1 VNELSEITL
10 DLSHV
15 EGGLSLI
22 INERTSN
29 TLFELADAQEN
40 GEARYQLKE
49 GNFYDYELSNTEYH
63 LEDPFDNII
72 QPHRRISHIGRISP
86 NIYVGTL
93 EIPLLKKGS
102 SEAITKIRLEIQSV
116 KSGYRDD
123 YRDMLELI
131 TEKCTDLLLQANSP
145 VSQHFEIDYTINSQS
160 LYQKFAFIKSVIGT
174 DEFAEAIHRIVTAPV
189 TKWTETTEEKD
200 IRNTRRF
207 SNSNRKEILKGG
219 KRTKLPESHH
229 LRSYGIDTLPERITS
244 IRKTDSVDTP
254 ENRFIKHALEN
265 FLKLCTDINNKAKEF
280 GHKKMENESE
290 LLIREL
296 EGQLHHTVFK
306 DISRPTTLK
315 LNSPV
320 LQRKEGYREVLRV
333 WLMFD
338 LAAKLIWKGGDDIYS
353 GGKKDIA
360 TLYEYWLFFKL
371 LDLFQSIFEIE
382 PKDISDL
389 IKETPDGLNL
399 QIKQGKF
406 TALRGVYDSGNRK
419 LNIRFNYNRSFN
431 GKKTYPESGSWTT
444 TLRPDYTLSFWP
456 FGISELEAEK
466 QELIVHVH
474 FDAKYKIAN
483 LSDFLSQNGNS
494 NSQDFGEIKPFDLEE
509 VKWGLISETLVK
521 NNLAV
526 WNSKKQ
532 LKLKSLFWEEMQEF
546 GIFRNELF
554 DDLVTNIQQSVFNE
568 EKVENRKGVYK
579 NADLL
584 KMHAYKDAI
593 RRTGGAYVLYP
604 GDKSI
609 NQKGFHEIIPGLGAF
624 PVKPS
629 KTDSGIGELKAFI
642 LEIIEHFINRASQ
655 REKIAFRTFEIY
667 ENPPKSDNAINEPL
681 PEPYN
686 TNRALI
692 PDDTFV
698 LVGYYN
704 SREQYD
710 WIQATGLYNFRM
722 GSGAG
727 SLILDKETVSSK
739 YLLLHTS
746 GDTDSGNLWRI
757 VSRGPKVFSKD
768 DLIRKDYP
776 SPSQENYLVIEI
788 KPVTD
793 TEFENVSWDFKKLSN
808 YSSGRASAFPFTTSL
823 TELMKN
829 KIRKTATTNI
839 QLPINTK

>member
-1 VNELSEITL
+1 MKSVSNIEISL
-10 DLSHV
+10 DSV
-15 EGGLSLI
+15 QEGLRLWIDARRSDSLYD
-22 INERTSN
+22 EET
-29 TLFELADAQEN
+29 DAEQHN
-40 GEARYQLKE
+40 EARYQLVE
-49 GNFYDYELSNTEYH
+49 GCLYDFQINDAQYILGDVGE
-63 LEDPFDNII
+63 NIVQQHKRTPNLGTI
-72 QPHRRISHIGRISP
+72 AP
-86 NIYVGTL
+86 NIFVGTL
-93 EIPLLKKGS
+93 SIPLLRK
-102 SEAITKIRLEIQSV
+102 ENLEERTKIHLEVQSI

-145 VSQHFEIDYTINSQS
+145 VSQHFEIDYTRDSQT

-174 DEFAEAIHRIVTAPV
+174 VEFSEAIHRIVTAPV

-200 IRNTRRF
+200 IRNARRF
-207 SNSNRKEILKGG
+207 SNANIKEILKGG
-219 KRTKLPESHH
+219 KRTKIPETHY
-229 LRSYGIDTLPERITS
+229 LKSYGIDTLPERITT
-244 IRKTDSVDTP
+244 IRKADSVDTP
-254 ENRFIKHALEN
+254 ENRFVKHALEN
-265 FLKLCTDINNKAKEF
+265 FLKFCTDINTKAKEF
-280 GHKKMENESE
+280 GHKKMQTESD
-290 LLIREL
+290 LMIREL
-296 EGQLHHTVFK
+296 ESQLHHTVFK

-338 LAAKLIWKGGDDIYS
+338 LAAKLIWNGGDDIYR

-371 LDLFQSIFEIE
+371 LDLFQSIFEID

-406 TALRGVYDSGNRK
+406 TALNGVYDSGSRK
-419 LNIRFNYNRSFN
+419 LNIRFNYNRQFS
-431 GKKTYPESGSWTT
+431 GKKTYPDSGSWTT

-456 FGISELEAEK
+456 HGISESQAEK

-483 LSDFLSQNGNS
+483 LIDFLEKDTEN
-494 NSQDFGEIKPFDLEE
+494 DL
-509 VKWGLISETLVK
+509 
-521 NNLAV
+521 
-526 WNSKKQ
+526 
-532 LKLKSLFWEEMQEF
+532 
-546 GIFRNELF
+546 
-554 DDLVTNIQQSVFNE
+554 DE
-568 EKVENRKGVYK
+568 EKVENRKGIYK

-609 NQKGFHEIIPGLGAF
+609 KQKGFHEIIPGLGAF

-629 KTDSGIGELKAFI
+629 KTDSGIGELKAFV

-655 REKIAFRTFEIY
+655 REKIAYKTFDIY
-667 ENPPKSDNAINEPL
+667 KNPPESGNVVKELL
-681 PEPYN
+681 PEPFN
-686 TNRALI
+686 NNRDLI

-698 LVGYYN
+698 LVGYYD
-704 SREQYD
+704 SPEQYD
-710 WIQATGLYNFRM
+710 WIQRTGLYNFRM

-727 SLILDKETVSSK
+727 SLTLDKETVSSK

-746 GDTDSGNLWRI
+746 GDKDSGDLWKI
-757 VSRGPKVFSKD
+757 VSRGPKVYSKE
-768 DLIRKDYP
+768 DLIKKGYP
-776 SPSQENYLVIEI
+776 SPSQDNYLIIQIELVTDSEFQNVKWNFRALENY
-788 KPVTD
+788 
-793 TEFENVSWDFKKLSN
+793 SR
-808 YSSGRASAFPFTTSL
+808 GRQSAYPFTTNL
-823 TELMKN
+823 TELMKT
-829 KIRKTATTNI
+829 KI
-839 QLPINTK
+839 

>member
-1 VNELSEITL
+1 MKSVSNIEINL
-10 DLSHV
+10 DSIQ
-15 EGGLSLI
+15 EGLRLWIDARRPDSL
-22 INERTSN
+22 
-29 TLFELADAQEN
+29 FDAQEN
-40 GEARYQLKE
+40 SIEHNEARFQLVE
-49 GNFYDYELSNTEYH
+49 GCYYDFQISDSEYV
-63 LEDPFDNII
+63 LGDVGENII
-72 QPHRRISHIGRISP
+72 QQHKRTKNLGTIAP
-86 NIYVGTL
+86 NIFVGTL
-93 EIPLLKKGS
+93 SIPLLEKESNQECCKV
-102 SEAITKIRLEIQSV
+102 ELEVQSI

-145 VSQHFEIDYTINSQS
+145 VSQHFEIDYTKDSQT

-200 IRNTRRF
+200 IRNARRF
-207 SNSNRKEILKGG
+207 SNTNIKDILKGS
-219 KRTKLPESHH
+219 KRNKLPETHY
-229 LRSYGIDTLPERITS
+229 LRSYGMVTLPERITT

-254 ENRFIKHALEN
+254 ENRFIKHSLEN
-265 FLKLCTDINNKAKEF
+265 FLKFCTDINNKAKEF

-296 EGQLHHTVFK
+296 EGLLHHTLFK

-399 QIKQGKF
+399 QIKQGKI

-419 LNIRFNYNRSFN
+419 LNIRFNYNRSFSGRKN
-431 GKKTYPESGSWTT
+431 YPDSGSWTT

-456 FGISELEAEK
+456 FGISEQEAEK

-483 LSDFLSQNGNS
+483 LTDFLEQNTEN
-494 NSQDFGEIKPFDLEE
+494 DL
-509 VKWGLISETLVK
+509 
-521 NNLAV
+521 
-526 WNSKKQ
+526 
-532 LKLKSLFWEEMQEF
+532 
-546 GIFRNELF
+546 
-554 DDLVTNIQQSVFNE
+554 DE
-568 EKVENRKGVYK
+568 EKAENRKGIYK

-629 KTDSGIGELKAFI
+629 KIDSGIGELKAFI

-655 REKIAFRTFEIY
+655 REKIAFRTFDIY
-667 ENPPKSDNAINEPL
+667 KNPPESDNAVKEPL

-686 TNRALI
+686 TNRDLI

-704 SREQYD
+704 SPEQYD
-710 WIQATGLYNFRM
+710 WIQRTSLYNFRM
-722 GSGAG
+722 GSGTG

-746 GDTDSGNLWRI
+746 GDIDSGDLWKI
-757 VSRGPKVFSKD
+757 VSKGPRVYSKED
-768 DLIRKDYP
+768 MERKGYP
-776 SPSQENYLVIEI
+776 KPKKEMQDNYLVIQIE
-788 KPVTD
+788 PVTD
-793 TEFENVSWDFKKLSN
+793 NEFEDVIWNFKNLEN
-808 YSSGRASAFPFTTSL
+808 YSTGRASAFPFTTSL

-829 KIRKTATTNI
+829 KIR
-839 QLPINTK
+839 

>member
-1 VNELSEITL
+1 LGDV
-10 DLSHV
+10 
-15 EGGLSLI
+15 
-22 INERTSN
+22 
-29 TLFELADAQEN
+29 
-40 GEARYQLKE
+40 GE
-49 GNFYDYELSNTEYH
+49 
-63 LEDPFDNII
+63 NII
-72 QPHRRISHIGRISP
+72 QQHKRTKNLGTISP
-86 NIYVGTL
+86 NIFVGTL
-93 EIPLLKKGS
+93 SIPLLEKESNQECCKV
-102 SEAITKIRLEIQSV
+102 ELEVQSI

-145 VSQHFEIDYTINSQS
+145 VSQHFEIDYIKDSQT

-200 IRNTRRF
+200 IRNARRF
-207 SNSNRKEILKGG
+207 SNTNIKEILKGS
-219 KRTKLPESHH
+219 KRTKLPESHY
-229 LRSYGIDTLPERITS
+229 LRSYGIGTLPERITT

-254 ENRFIKHALEN
+254 ENRFMKHALEN
-265 FLKLCTDINNKAKEF
+265 FLKFCTDINNKAKEF
-280 GHKKMENESE
+280 RHKKMENESE

-296 EGQLHHTVFK
+296 EGQLHHTLFK

-371 LDLFQSIFEIE
+371 LDLFQSIFDTE

-406 TALRGVYDSGNRK
+406 TALRGVYDSGSRK
-419 LNIRFNYNRSFN
+419 LNIRFNYNRSFS
-431 GKKTYPESGSWTT
+431 GKKTYPDSGSWTT

-456 FGISELEAEK
+456 FGISETEAEK

-483 LSDFLSQNGNS
+483 LTDFLERNTDN
-494 NSQDFGEIKPFDLEE
+494 DL
-509 VKWGLISETLVK
+509 
-521 NNLAV
+521 
-526 WNSKKQ
+526 
-532 LKLKSLFWEEMQEF
+532 
-546 GIFRNELF
+546 
-554 DDLVTNIQQSVFNE
+554 DE
-568 EKVENRKGVYK
+568 EKAENRKGIYK

-655 REKIAFRTFEIY
+655 REKIAYRTFDIY
-667 ENPPKSDNAINEPL
+667 KNPPESENVVKELL

-686 TNRALI
+686 TNRDLI
-692 PDDTFV
+692 PDDTFI

-704 SREQYD
+704 SPEQYN
-710 WIQATGLYNFRM
+710 WIQQKGLYNFRM
-722 GSGAG
+722 GSGTG

-739 YLLLHTS
+739 YLLLHTI
-746 GDTDSGNLWRI
+746 GDTDSGDLWKI
-757 VSRGPKVFSKD
+757 VSKGPKVYSKA
-768 DLIRKDYP
+768 DLIRKGYP
-776 SPSQENYLVIEI
+776 SPSQDNYLVIQIE
-788 KPVTD
+788 PVTD
-793 TEFENVSWDFKKLSN
+793 SEFENVSWNFRNLEN
-808 YSSGRASAFPFTTSL
+808 YSTGRASAFPFTTSL

-829 KIRKTATTNI
+829 KIR
-839 QLPINTK
+839 

>member
-1 VNELSEITL
+1 MNSLSNIEINF
-10 DLSHV
+10 DSV
-15 EGGLSLI
+15 KEGLRLWIDARRPDSL
-22 INERTSN
+22 
-29 TLFELADAQEN
+29 FDAEEN
-40 GEARYQLKE
+40 AAENNEARYQLVE
-49 GNFYDYELSNTEYH
+49 GCYYDYQLSDSGYVLGDIGE
-63 LEDPFDNII
+63 NII
-72 QPHRRISHIGRISP
+72 QQHKRTANLGTIAP
-86 NIYVGTL
+86 NIFVGTL
-93 EIPLLKKGS
+93 SIPLLDKHT
-102 SEAITKIRLEIQSV
+102 SEELCKIELEVQSV
-116 KSGYRDD
+116 KSSYRND

-145 VSQHFEIDYTINSQS
+145 VSQHFEIDYTKNSQT

-174 DEFAEAIHRIVTAPV
+174 DEFAEAVHRIVTAPV

-200 IRNTRRF
+200 IRNARRF
-207 SNSNRKEILKGG
+207 SNANIKEILKGG
-219 KRTKLPESHH
+219 RRTKLPETHF
-229 LRSYGIDTLPERITS
+229 LRNFGIYTLPERITT
-244 IRKTDSVDTP
+244 IRKTDSVDTS

-265 FLKLCTDINNKAKEF
+265 FLKFCTDINNKAKEF
-280 GHKKMENESE
+280 RHKKMETESG
-290 LLIREL
+290 LMIREL
-296 EGQLHHTVFK
+296 ESHLHHTVFK

-371 LDLFQSIFEIE
+371 LDLFRSIFEIE

-389 IKETPDGLNL
+389 IKETSDGLNL

-406 TALRGVYDSGNRK
+406 TALRGVYDSGSRK
-419 LNIRFNYNRSFN
+419 LNIRFNYNRSFS
-431 GKKTYPESGSWTT
+431 GKKTYPDSGSWTT

-456 FGISELEAEK
+456 YGISETEAEK

-483 LSDFLSQNGNS
+483 LTDFLEQNTEN
-494 NSQDFGEIKPFDLEE
+494 DL
-509 VKWGLISETLVK
+509 
-521 NNLAV
+521 
-526 WNSKKQ
+526 
-532 LKLKSLFWEEMQEF
+532 
-546 GIFRNELF
+546 
-554 DDLVTNIQQSVFNE
+554 DE
-568 EKVENRKGVYK
+568 EKAENRKGIYK

-593 RRTGGAYVLYP
+593 RRTGGAYILYP
-604 GDKSI
+604 GEKSI
-609 NQKGFHEIIPGLGAF
+609 NQKGFHEIIPGLGAY

-655 REKIAFRTFEIY
+655 REKIAFRTFDIY
-667 ENPPKSDNAINEPL
+667 KNPPESDNVVNETL

-686 TNRALI
+686 TNRDLI

-704 SREQYD
+704 SWEQYD
-710 WIQATGLYNFRM
+710 WIKRTGLYNFRM
-722 GSGAG
+722 GSGTG
-727 SLILDKETVSSK
+727 SLVLDKETVSSK

-746 GDTDSGNLWRI
+746 GDKDSGDLWKI

-768 DLIRKDYP
+768 DLIRKGYP
-776 SPSQENYLVIEI
+776 TPSQDNYLVIQIE
-788 KPVTD
+788 PVTHI
-793 TEFENVSWDFKKLSN
+793 EFENVSWDFRKLSN
-808 YSSGRASAFPFTTSL
+808 YSSGRASAFPFTSSL

-829 KIRKTATTNI
+829 KLR
-839 QLPINTK
+839 

>member
-1 VNELSEITL
+1 GCLYDFQISDPDFVLG
-10 DLSHV
+10 DV
-15 EGGLSLI
+15 
-22 INERTSN
+22 
-29 TLFELADAQEN
+29 
-40 GEARYQLKE
+40 GE
-49 GNFYDYELSNTEYH
+49 
-63 LEDPFDNII
+63 NII
-72 QPHRRISHIGRISP
+72 QQHKRTKNLGTIAP
-86 NIYVGTL
+86 NIFVGTL
-93 EIPLLKKGS
+93 SIPLLEKESNQERCKV
-102 SEAITKIRLEIQSV
+102 ELEVQSI

-145 VSQHFEIDYTINSQS
+145 VSQHFEIDYTKDSQT

-200 IRNTRRF
+200 IRNARRF
-207 SNSNRKEILKGG
+207 SNTNIKEILKGS
-219 KRTKLPESHH
+219 KRTKLPESHY
-229 LRSYGIDTLPERITS
+229 LRSYGIGTLPERITT

-265 FLKLCTDINNKAKEF
+265 FLKFCTDINNKAKEF
-280 GHKKMENESE
+280 RHKKMENESE

-296 EGQLHHTVFK
+296 EGQLHHTLFK

-371 LDLFQSIFEIE
+371 LDLFQSIFDIE

-406 TALRGVYDSGNRK
+406 TALRGVYDSGSRK
-419 LNIRFNYNRSFN
+419 LNIRFNYNRSFS
-431 GKKTYPESGSWTT
+431 GKKTYPDSGSWTT

-456 FGISELEAEK
+456 FGISETEAEK

-483 LSDFLSQNGNS
+483 LTDFLERNTDN
-494 NSQDFGEIKPFDLEE
+494 DL
-509 VKWGLISETLVK
+509 
-521 NNLAV
+521 
-526 WNSKKQ
+526 
-532 LKLKSLFWEEMQEF
+532 
-546 GIFRNELF
+546 
-554 DDLVTNIQQSVFNE
+554 DE
-568 EKVENRKGVYK
+568 EKAENRKGIYK

-655 REKIAFRTFEIY
+655 REKIAYRTFDIY
-667 ENPPKSDNAINEPL
+667 KNPPESENVVKEPL

-686 TNRALI
+686 TNRDLI
-692 PDDTFV
+692 PDDTFI

-704 SREQYD
+704 SPEQYN
-710 WIQATGLYNFRM
+710 WIQQKGLYNFRM
-722 GSGAG
+722 GSGTG

-739 YLLLHTS
+739 YLLLHTI
-746 GDTDSGNLWRI
+746 GDTDSGDLWKI
-757 VSRGPKVFSKD
+757 VSKGPKVYSKA
-768 DLIRKDYP
+768 DLIRKGYP
-776 SPSQENYLVIEI
+776 SPSQDNYLVIQIE
-788 KPVTD
+788 PVTD
-793 TEFENVSWDFKKLSN
+793 SEFENVSWNFRNLEN
-808 YSSGRASAFPFTTSL
+808 YSTGRASAFPFTTSL

-829 KIRKTATTNI
+829 KIR
-839 QLPINTK
+839 

>member
-1 VNELSEITL
+1 MKSLSNIEINLDSIQEGLRLWIDARRPDSLFDAEENASEHNEARFQL
-10 DLSHV
+10 V
-15 EGGLSLI
+15 EGCLYDFQISDPDFVLG
-22 INERTSN
+22 
-29 TLFELADAQEN
+29 DV
-40 GEARYQLKE
+40 GE
-49 GNFYDYELSNTEYH
+49 
-63 LEDPFDNII
+63 NII
-72 QPHRRISHIGRISP
+72 QQHKRTKNLGTIAP
-86 NIYVGTL
+86 NIFVGTL
-93 EIPLLKKGS
+93 SIPLLEKESNQECCKV
-102 SEAITKIRLEIQSV
+102 ELEVQSI

-145 VSQHFEIDYTINSQS
+145 VSQHFEIDYTKDSQT

-200 IRNTRRF
+200 IRNARRF
-207 SNSNRKEILKGG
+207 SNANIKEILKGG
-219 KRTKLPESHH
+219 KRTKSPESHYM
-229 LRSYGIDTLPERITS
+229 RSFGIDTLPERITT
-244 IRKTDSVDTP
+244 IRKSDSVDTP

-265 FLKLCTDINNKAKEF
+265 FLKFCTDINNKAKEF
-280 GHKKMENESE
+280 RHKKMENESE

-296 EGQLHHTVFK
+296 EGQLHHSVFK

-338 LAAKLIWKGGDDIYS
+338 LAAKLIWIGGDDIYS

-399 QIKQGKF
+399 QIKQGKY

-419 LNIRFNYNRSFN
+419 LNIRFNYNRSFS
-431 GKKTYPESGSWTT
+431 GKKTYPDSGSWTT
-444 TLRPDYTLSFWP
+444 TLRPDYTLSFWS
-456 FGISELEAEK
+456 FGISETEAEK

-483 LSDFLSQNGNS
+483 LTDFLEQNTEN
-494 NSQDFGEIKPFDLEE
+494 DL
-509 VKWGLISETLVK
+509 
-521 NNLAV
+521 
-526 WNSKKQ
+526 
-532 LKLKSLFWEEMQEF
+532 
-546 GIFRNELF
+546 
-554 DDLVTNIQQSVFNE
+554 DE
-568 EKVENRKGVYK
+568 EKAENRKGIYK

-629 KTDSGIGELKAFI
+629 KTDSGVGELKAFV

-655 REKIAFRTFEIY
+655 REKIAFRTFDIY
-667 ENPPKSDNAINEPL
+667 KNPPESDNVVKELL

-686 TNRALI
+686 TNRDLI

-704 SREQYD
+704 SPEQYN
-710 WIQATGLYNFRM
+710 WIQQKGLYNFRM
-722 GSGAG
+722 GSGTG

-739 YLLLHTS
+739 YLLLHTI
-746 GDTDSGNLWRI
+746 GDTDSGDLWKI
-757 VSRGPKVFSKD
+757 VSKGPKVYSKA
-768 DLIRKDYP
+768 DLIRKGYP
-776 SPSQENYLVIEI
+776 SPSQDNYLVIQIE
-788 KPVTD
+788 PLTD
-793 TEFENVSWDFKKLSN
+793 SEFENVSWNFRNLEN
-808 YSSGRASAFPFTTSL
+808 YSTGRASAFPFTTSL

-829 KIRKTATTNI
+829 KIR
-839 QLPINTK
+839 

>member
-1 VNELSEITL
+1 
-10 DLSHV
+10 
-15 EGGLSLI
+15 
-22 INERTSN
+22 
-29 TLFELADAQEN
+29 
-40 GEARYQLKE
+40 
-49 GNFYDYELSNTEYH
+49 
-63 LEDPFDNII
+63 
-72 QPHRRISHIGRISP
+72 
-86 NIYVGTL
+86 
-93 EIPLLKKGS
+93 
-102 SEAITKIRLEIQSV
+102 
-116 KSGYRDD
+116 
-123 YRDMLELI
+123 
-131 TEKCTDLLLQANSP
+131 LQANSP
-145 VSQHFEIDYTINSQS
+145 VSQHIEIDYTKDSQT

-174 DEFAEAIHRIVTAPV
+174 EEFAEAIHRIVTAPV

-200 IRNTRRF
+200 IRNARRF
-207 SNSNRKEILKGG
+207 SNSNIKEILKGG
-219 KRTKLPESHH
+219 KRTKLPESHY
-229 LRSYGIDTLPERITS
+229 LRSYGIDNLPERITT
-244 IRKTDSVDTP
+244 IRKTDSVDTA

-265 FLKLCTDINNKAKEF
+265 FLKFCTDINNKAKEF

-290 LLIREL
+290 LLISEI
-296 EGQLHHTVFK
+296 EGQLNHTVFK

-399 QIKQGKF
+399 QIKQGEF

-419 LNIRFNYNRSFN
+419 LNIRFNYNRTFS
-431 GKKTYPESGSWTT
+431 GKKSYPDSGSWTT
-444 TLRPDYTLSFWP
+444 TMRPDYTLSFWP
-456 FGISELEAEK
+456 LGISETEAEQ

-483 LSDFLSQNGNS
+483 LSEFLEQNTEN
-494 NSQDFGEIKPFDLEE
+494 DLE
-509 VKWGLISETLVK
+509 K
-521 NNLAV
+521 
-526 WNSKKQ
+526 
-532 LKLKSLFWEEMQEF
+532 
-546 GIFRNELF
+546 
-554 DDLVTNIQQSVFNE
+554 
-568 EKVENRKGVYK
+568 EKAENRKGIYK

-604 GDKSI
+604 GDEHIK
-609 NQKGFHEIIPGLGAF
+609 QKGFHEIIPGLGAF

-629 KTDSGIGELKAFI
+629 KNDSGIGELKAFI
-642 LEIIEHFINRASQ
+642 LEIIKHFINRASQ
-655 REKIAFRTFEIY
+655 REKIAYRTFDIY
-667 ENPPKSDNAINEPL
+667 KNPPESENVVNEAL
-681 PEPYN
+681 PEPFN
-686 TNRALI
+686 TNRDLI
-692 PDDTFV
+692 PDDTYV

-704 SREQYD
+704 SQEQYN
-710 WIQATGLYNFRM
+710 WIQRTGLYNFRM

-746 GDTDSGNLWRI
+746 GDTVSGDLWKI
-757 VSRGPKVFSKD
+757 ISRGPKVFSKD
-768 DLIRKDYP
+768 DLIRKGYP
-776 SPSQENYLVIEI
+776 TPSQDNYLVIQVV
-788 KPVTD
+788 PVTD
-793 TEFENVSWDFKKLSN
+793 TEFKQVSWDFRKLLN

-829 KIRKTATTNI
+829 KIR
-839 QLPINTK
+839 

>member
-1 VNELSEITL
+1 MKKLSEIKL
-10 DLSHV
+10 DLSHI
-15 EGGLSLI
+15 ESGLSLI
-22 INERTSN
+22 INERTHN
-29 TLFELADAQEN
+29 TLFEVEDAEEY

-49 GNFYDYELSNTEYH
+49 GCFYDYELSNPEYH
-63 LEDPFDNII
+63 LADPFDNII
-72 QPHRRISHIGRISP
+72 QPHQRISNVGRIAP

-93 EIPLLKKGS
+93 EIPIIKKGS
-102 SEAITKIRLEIQSV
+102 EGVVNKIRLEVQSI
-116 KSGYRDD
+116 KSD
-123 YRDMLELI
+123 YRNDYREMLELI

-145 VSQHFEIDYTINSQS
+145 ISQHFEIDYTRDSQT
-160 LYQKFAFIKSVIGT
+160 LYQKFAFVKSVIGT

-200 IRNTRRF
+200 IRNARRF
-207 SNSNRKEILKGG
+207 SNTNIKELLKGS
-219 KRTKLPESHH
+219 KRTQLAETHY

-265 FLKLCTDINNKAKEF
+265 FLKFCTDINNKAKEF
-280 GHKKMENESE
+280 GHKKMENEST

-296 EGQLHHTVFK
+296 ESQLHHTVFK

-389 IKETPDGLNL
+389 ITETSDGLNL

-406 TALRGVYDSGNRK
+406 TALRGVYDSGSRK
-419 LNIRFNYNRSFN
+419 LNIRFNYNRSFS
-431 GKKTYPESGSWTT
+431 GRKSYPDSGSWTT
-444 TLRPDYTLSFWP
+444 TMRPDYTLSFWP
-456 FGISELEAEK
+456 FGISETEAEN

-483 LSDFLSQNGNS
+483 LTDFLEQTTEN
-494 NSQDFGEIKPFDLEE
+494 DLEE
-509 VKWGLISETLVK
+509 
-521 NNLAV
+521 
-526 WNSKKQ
+526 
-532 LKLKSLFWEEMQEF
+532 
-546 GIFRNELF
+546 
-554 DDLVTNIQQSVFNE
+554 
-568 EKVENRKGVYK
+568 EKTENRKGIYK

-604 GDKSI
+604 GAKPI
-609 NQKGFHEIIPGLGAF
+609 KQKGFHEIIPGLGAF

-629 KTDSGIGELKAFI
+629 KNDSGIVELKAFI
-642 LEIIEHFINRASQ
+642 LEIIKHFINRASQ
-655 REKIAFRTFEIY
+655 REKIAYRTFDIY
-667 ENPPKSDNAINEPL
+667 KNPPESENVVNEAL
-681 PEPYN
+681 PEPFN
-686 TNRALI
+686 TNRDLI
-692 PDDTFV
+692 PDDTYV

-704 SREQYD
+704 SQEQYN
-710 WIQATGLYNFRM
+710 WIQRTGLYNFRM

-746 GDTDSGNLWRI
+746 GDTVSGDLWKI
-757 VSRGPKVFSKD
+757 ISRGPKVFSKD
-768 DLIRKDYP
+768 DLIRKGYP
-776 SPSQENYLVIEI
+776 TPSQDNYLVIQVV
-788 KPVTD
+788 PVTD
-793 TEFENVSWDFKKLSN
+793 TEFKQVSWDFRKLLN

-829 KIRKTATTNI
+829 KIR
-839 QLPINTK
+839 

>member
-1 VNELSEITL
+1 MKELSEITL
-10 DLSHV
+10 DLGHV
-15 EGGLSLI
+15 AQGLTLI
-22 INERTSN
+22 INERSNN
-29 TLFELADAQEN
+29 TLCIKEDALEH
-40 GEARYQLKE
+40 GEAIHQLTE
-49 GNFYDYELSNTEYH
+49 GCFYDYELSNPDF
-63 LEDPFDNII
+63 LLADPFDNII
-72 QPHRRISHIGRISP
+72 QPHKRISHIGRIAP

-93 EIPLLKKGS
+93 EIPIHRKGE
-102 SEAITKIRLEIQSV
+102 SEPAETVKLEVRSV

-145 VSQHFEIDYTINSQS
+145 VSQHFEIDYTRDSQT

-174 DEFAEAIHRIVTAPV
+174 NEFAEAVHRIVTTPV
-189 TKWTETTEEKD
+189 TKWTEIPEEKD
-200 IRNTRRF
+200 IRNARRF
-207 SNSNRKEILKGG
+207 SNANIKEILKGC
-219 KRTKLPESHH
+219 KRTRLPGSHY
-229 LRSYGIDTLPERITS
+229 LRSYGIETLPERITT

-265 FLKLCTDINNKAKEF
+265 FLKFCTDINARAREF
-280 GHKKMENESE
+280 GHKKMQIESE
-290 LLIREL
+290 ILIREL
-296 EGQLHHTVFK
+296 ESQLHHTVYK

-338 LAAKLIWKGGDDIYS
+338 LAAKLIWTGGDDIYS

-360 TLYEYWLFFKL
+360 TLYEYWIFFKL
-371 LDLFQSIFEIE
+371 LDLFQSLFEIE

-406 TALRGVYDSGNRK
+406 TALRGVYDSGSRK
-419 LNIRFNYNRSFN
+419 LNIRFNYNRSFS
-431 GKKTYPESGSWTT
+431 GKKTYPDSGSWTT

-456 FGISELEAEK
+456 FGISETEAEK

-474 FDAKYKIAN
+474 FDAKYKISN
-483 LSDFLSQNGNS
+483 LTEFLEHN
-494 NSQDFGEIKPFDLEE
+494 FE
-509 VKWGLISETLVK
+509 
-521 NNLAV
+521 NNP
-526 WNSKKQ
+526 
-532 LKLKSLFWEEMQEF
+532 
-546 GIFRNELF
+546 
-554 DDLVTNIQQSVFNE
+554 DE
-568 EKVENRKGVYK
+568 EKTENRKGIYK

-624 PVKPS
+624 PVRPS
-629 KTDSGIGELKAFI
+629 KRDSGIGELKAFV
-642 LEIIEHFINRASQ
+642 LEILEHFINRASQ
-655 REKIAFRTFEIY
+655 REKLAFRTFDIY
-667 ENPPKSDNAINEPL
+667 KNPPESEYEVRELL
-681 PEPYN
+681 PEAYGD
-686 TNRALI
+686 NRGLM

-698 LVGYYN
+698 LVGYYH
-704 SREQYD
+704 SPEQYE
-710 WIQATGLYNFRM
+710 WIINNGLYNFRM

-727 SLILDKETVSSK
+727 SLVLDKETVSAK

-746 GDTDSGNLWRI
+746 GEKDSGELWEI
-757 VSRGPKVFSKD
+757 LSKGPKVFSKKN
-768 DLIRKDYP
+768 LIDKGYQ
-776 SPSQENYLVIEI
+776 SPSQDNYLVIEV

-793 TEFENVSWDFKKLSN
+793 PEFRDVRWYFSKLNN
-808 YSSGRASAFPFTTSL
+808 YSTHRASAYPFTASL
-823 TELMKN
+823 SELMRHKV
-829 KIRKTATTNI
+829 
-839 QLPINTK
+839 Q